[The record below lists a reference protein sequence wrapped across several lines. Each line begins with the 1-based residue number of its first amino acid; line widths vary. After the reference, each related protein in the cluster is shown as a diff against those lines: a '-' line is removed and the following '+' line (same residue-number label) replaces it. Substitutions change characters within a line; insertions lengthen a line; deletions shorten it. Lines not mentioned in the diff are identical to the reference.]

1 MYFCS
6 PVLRVLITKKKEMSR
21 VCQITGKK
29 AIVGNYVS
37 HSNIKTK
44 RTFKP
49 NLHTKKFFVPEI
61 NDWVVLKVSA
71 KAMRTMN
78 KNGVWNS
85 ILEADK
91 KGVL

>member
-1 MYFCS
+1 
-6 PVLRVLITKKKEMSR
+6 MSR

-29 AIVGNYVS
+29 AIVGNNVS

-44 RTFKP
+44 RIFKP
-49 NLHTKKFFVPEI
+49 NLHTKKFFVPELGEY
-61 NDWVVLKVSA
+61 VVLKVSA
-71 KAMRTMN
+71 KAMRSMN
-78 KNGVWNS
+78 KKGVWNC